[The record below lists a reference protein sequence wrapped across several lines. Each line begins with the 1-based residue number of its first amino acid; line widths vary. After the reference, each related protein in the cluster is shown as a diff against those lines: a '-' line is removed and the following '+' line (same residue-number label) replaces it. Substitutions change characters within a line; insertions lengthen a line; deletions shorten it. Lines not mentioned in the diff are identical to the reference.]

1 MIVGF
6 LRRLSIVF
14 GKEMAA
20 YFNSAIAYIF
30 LFVFALLNCGL
41 FMTQFFMMGRADMR
55 SFFYGLPVL
64 LCVFLPAVSMRLWSE
79 EKRGNTQ
86 ELLLTFP
93 LATNELVLGKFL
105 ASFCF
110 YLIALASTASIPVM
124 LVVLGQPDLGA
135 ILGGYLGAAV
145 LGAFFLAAGILVSGF
160 CRDQIT
166 AFILSMMLCFALYLI
181 GTDFAATSLD
191 GWVAGLGSFLRRT
204 LGAADHFTTF
214 SKGVV
219 DNRGLAYFAVGT
231 AVCLILNGFWIE
243 GRMRPKAA
251 SIFSTAAVICVA
263 IFLVTN
269 WLVSGLPLGRIDLT
283 DGRAYTISKS
293 TRDILRSLKSPV
305 MVKFYISPAEKMPT
319 AMKTLEQDV
328 RDKLDELRV
337 ASEGRF
343 QYKVHHMDTSAVTEE
358 QDGKKEETPEQQLL
372 KKGIEPF
379 QVESVQSDE
388 LGVKLVYSALSIAY
402 KEKPEEVIGR
412 VHLGNLDELEYVI
425 LSKIYRMTLP
435 AIPRIAMVAPS
446 ETRSIDPNIKALLE
460 QLGAGDQVQ
469 QSFRDDPYEMLE
481 AGLKYEGYPV
491 ERIDLTE
498 SSPIPEGVKALALI
512 APTHLNER
520 QKYEINR
527 FLVQGGSVFLAVQNQ
542 EFNYRPLPN
551 DIELVP
557 NDRAPQ
563 INDLLGAWGFQVDP
577 RLLADEQS
585 EAVNVAGGR
594 AGLFETTFP
603 VRLPVQIVLTPSE
616 MNSRLSITARL
627 PAFFYLWGNA
637 IVVDAKKTGA
647 RNLTVDTLISSTRNS
662 WTVPFKPE
670 SMTARD
676 LLKESNSPSG
686 PFPLAVFA
694 RGQFAN
700 AFRGLKVP
708 AWPAAEGTPPEDEDA
723 KKETKAEEAA
733 PLKEAPGKLILI
745 GAATPF
751 QRQLIQGGGHM
762 AFFMNAMDILTLG
775 DELVG
780 IRSKSVV
787 SRALPKVSRATKIFW
802 RAFVMLLTPFLI
814 AVAGFLHFYFR
825 GRARQRYLKSIA

>member
-251 SIFSTAAVICVA
+251 S
-263 IFLVTN
+263 
-269 WLVSGLPLGRIDLT
+269 
-283 DGRAYTISKS
+283 
-293 TRDILRSLKSPV
+293 
-305 MVKFYISPAEKMPT
+305 
-319 AMKTLEQDV
+319 
-328 RDKLDELRV
+328 
-337 ASEGRF
+337 
-343 QYKVHHMDTSAVTEE
+343 
-358 QDGKKEETPEQQLL
+358 
-372 KKGIEPF
+372 
-379 QVESVQSDE
+379 
-388 LGVKLVYSALSIAY
+388 
-402 KEKPEEVIGR
+402 
-412 VHLGNLDELEYVI
+412 
-425 LSKIYRMTLP
+425 
-435 AIPRIAMVAPS
+435 
-446 ETRSIDPNIKALLE
+446 
-460 QLGAGDQVQ
+460 
-469 QSFRDDPYEMLE
+469 
-481 AGLKYEGYPV
+481 
-491 ERIDLTE
+491 
-498 SSPIPEGVKALALI
+498 
-512 APTHLNER
+512 
-520 QKYEINR
+520 
-527 FLVQGGSVFLAVQNQ
+527 
-542 EFNYRPLPN
+542 
-551 DIELVP
+551 
-557 NDRAPQ
+557 
-563 INDLLGAWGFQVDP
+563 
-577 RLLADEQS
+577 
-585 EAVNVAGGR
+585 
-594 AGLFETTFP
+594 
-603 VRLPVQIVLTPSE
+603 
-616 MNSRLSITARL
+616 
-627 PAFFYLWGNA
+627 
-637 IVVDAKKTGA
+637 
-647 RNLTVDTLISSTRNS
+647 
-662 WTVPFKPE
+662 
-670 SMTARD
+670 
-676 LLKESNSPSG
+676 
-686 PFPLAVFA
+686 
-694 RGQFAN
+694 
-700 AFRGLKVP
+700 
-708 AWPAAEGTPPEDEDA
+708 
-723 KKETKAEEAA
+723 
-733 PLKEAPGKLILI
+733 
-745 GAATPF
+745 
-751 QRQLIQGGGHM
+751 
-762 AFFMNAMDILTLG
+762 
-775 DELVG
+775 
-780 IRSKSVV
+780 
-787 SRALPKVSRATKIFW
+787 
-802 RAFVMLLTPFLI
+802 
-814 AVAGFLHFYFR
+814 
-825 GRARQRYLKSIA
+825 